1 MVIGLLVL
9 TAIPSVIGV
18 AEAISSQK
26 QQNAQMKEKIKFN
39 MTATLSIDGGPPTEA
54 WIVLIGGRMWI
65 DHPQAPLPGHKFNG
79 YYFKYPSEQGYQGL
93 VSTISDDPPMLNW
106 MYADKDTGAIR
117 YGSRKET
124 IGHVVGPWGWSE
136 DEKFLTIDED
146 DWRFIAVEVEV
157 AAGGQARKC
166 WEVFLS
172 RDRDGSL
179 KPKAEREQDEDAET
193 NEEEEEEDPFDPRFS
208 SYRWAPIKLLRKLQ
222 LGVDSRYVGGK
233 DNKQ

>member
-1 MVIGLLVL
+1 
-9 TAIPSVIGV
+9 
-18 AEAISSQK
+18 
-26 QQNAQMKEKIKFN
+26 
-39 MTATLSIDGGPPTEA
+39 
-54 WIVLIGGRMWI
+54 MWI
-65 DHPQAPLPGHKFNG
+65 DHPQAPLPGYKFNG

-106 MYADKDTGAIR
+106 MYADKDTGAMQ
-117 YGSRKET
+117 YGSRKDT
-124 IGHVVGPWGWSE
+124 VGHIVGPWGWSE
-136 DEKFLTIDED
+136 DEQFLTIDED

-179 KPKAEREQDEDAET
+179 KPRAEKEQEED
-193 NEEEEEEDPFDPRFS
+193 EEEDEPFDPRLS

-222 LGVDSRYVGGK
+222 LGVDSKYVGGK
-233 DNKQ
+233 GGKQ

>member
-1 MVIGLLVL
+1 
-9 TAIPSVIGV
+9 
-18 AEAISSQK
+18 
-26 QQNAQMKEKIKFN
+26 
-39 MTATLSIDGGPPTEA
+39 
-54 WIVLIGGRMWI
+54 MWI

-106 MYADKDTGAIR
+106 VYADKDTGAIR
-117 YGSRKET
+117 YAGRKDTE
-124 IGHVVGPWGWSE
+124 GHVVGPWGWTE

-157 AAGGQARKC
+157 GAGKKC

-179 KPKAEREQDEDAET
+179 KPKAERGQDGEA
-193 NEEEEEEDPFDPRFS
+193 NEEEEEPFDPRFS

-222 LGVDSRYVGGK
+222 LGVDSHWVGGK
-233 DNKQ
+233 KDKQ

>member
-1 MVIGLLVL
+1 MVIGLMVL

-39 MTATLSIDGGPPTEA
+39 MTATLSVDGGPPTEA
-54 WIVLIGGRMWI
+54 WIVLLGGRMWI

-106 MYADKDTGAIR
+106 MYADKDTGAVM
-117 YGSRKET
+117 YGARKDT
-124 IGHVVGPWGWSE
+124 AGHVVGPWGWTE

-157 AAGGQARKC
+157 GAGKKC

-179 KPKAEREQDEDAET
+179 KPKAERGQDGET
-193 NEEEEEEDPFDPRFS
+193 NEEEEEDAFDPRLS

-222 LGVDSRYVGGK
+222 LGVDSHWVGGK
-233 DNKQ
+233 KDKQ